1 MNSVYNF
8 GECTPEKN
16 MNQPHVPEPGKPA
29 VVAERYRSLVEN
41 IQDYAILM
49 LDTAGHVI
57 SWNLGAETMKGY
69 TPEEIIGSHFSR
81 FYPAEA
87 VARNLPAQELEVA
100 AAVGRF
106 EDEGWRLRKD
116 GTRFWANVVITRML
130 DQNGKPVGFS
140 KITRDL
146 SERRKQ
152 ELALRESEERFRL
165 LVTDVRDYAIFMLD
179 PKGIV
184 STWNAGA
191 EHIKGYSAAEI
202 IGSHFSR
209 FYPPEAIKRQ
219 LPEIELRGAML
230 QGRYEDEGW
239 RLRKDGSRFWA
250 NVIITAIRNASGH
263 LIGFSKITRNLTER
277 RRHEED
283 LRQSEER
290 FRLLVEGVTEYA
302 LMMLD
307 KDGFVSSWNAGAE
320 RIKGYKSHEILGKHA
335 SHFYPSEAV
344 LANAPWEDLNL
355 ARTHGRVTNEG
366 WRVRKD
372 GTLFWATSVMTALKD
387 QDGRLYGFAKV
398 TQDLTQRRN
407 AEALADTAQ
416 RMHEFIAMLA
426 HELRNP
432 LAPIRN
438 AVELMG
444 RKGLADPTL
453 ESMRQTIDRQ
463 SVQLT
468 RLLDELLDVNRI
480 ARGQFSVE
488 RELLDFRDVITR
500 AVESSHPLI
509 DSRGHSIELAVP
521 DGPVPVLGDAVR
533 LTQAVVNLLNNAAKY
548 TPVGGKIGLS
558 VSVRGAE
565 LELRV
570 KDNGRG
576 IERDMLE
583 KVFDLFVQ
591 IDASSNAALG
601 GLGVGLALVRRVLE
615 LHGGSIQARSE
626 GNERGSEFIARMPL
640 SIQQIRII
648 TTAQTQEEA
657 AIHSLRVLVVDDN
670 KDAGDTL
677 DLLLQS
683 MGQQVRTVYDG
694 PSAIATAQ
702 TFKPDIVLL
711 DIGMP
716 RMSGYEV
723 ARAIQSMPADPRP
736 VLVAVTGWGQESD
749 KARATE
755 AGFRYHFV
763 KPINEN
769 VLCEILAQVAAQRPG
784 SFN

>member
-1 MNSVYNF
+1 MNK
-8 GECTPEKN
+8 PK
-16 MNQPHVPEPGKPA
+16 VPKPGDTTVP
-29 VVAERYRSLVEN
+29 AERYQNLVEN
-41 IQDYAILM
+41 IEDYAILM
-49 LDTAGHVI
+49 LDPSGRIT
-57 SWNLGAETMKGY
+57 SWNLGAEKIKGY
-69 TPEEIIGSHFSR
+69 TRAEIVGSHFSR

-87 VARNLPAQELEVA
+87 LARNLPAHELEVA
-100 AAVGRF
+100 AATGRF

-116 GTRFWANVVITRML
+116 GTPFWANVVITRML
-130 DQNGKPVGFS
+130 DQNGKLAGFS

-146 SERRKQ
+146 SERRRQ
-152 ELALRESEERFRL
+152 ELVLRESEERFRL
-165 LVTDVRDYAIFMLD
+165 LVAGVKDYAIFMLD
-179 PKGIV
+179 PKGFV

-191 EHIKGYSAAEI
+191 EFIKGYSATDI

-219 LPEIELRGAML
+219 LPDIELRGATL

-250 NVIITAIRNASGH
+250 NVIITAVRNASGQ

-277 RRHEED
+277 RRHEDE

-302 LMMLD
+302 IMMLD

-320 RIKGYKSHEILGKHA
+320 RIKGYKSREILGKHV

-344 LANAPWEDLNL
+344 LANEPWEDLNL
-355 ARTHGRVTNEG
+355 ARTKGRVTNEG

-387 QDGRLYGFAKV
+387 RDGQLYGFAKV

-432 LAPIRN
+432 LAPICN
-438 AVELMG
+438 AVALMG

-453 ESMRQTIDRQ
+453 ESMRQTIERQ
-463 SVQLT
+463 SMQLT

-480 ARGQFSVE
+480 ARGQFTVE
-488 RELLDFRDVITR
+488 RELLDFREVITR
-500 AVESSHPLI
+500 AVESSRPLI
-509 DSRGHSIELAVP
+509 DSRAHSLELAVP
-521 DGPVPVLGDAVR
+521 DGPVSVNGDSVR

-548 TPVGGKIGLS
+548 TAPGGRILLS
-558 VSVRGAE
+558 VSLRGAE

-591 IDASSNAALG
+591 IDAPSNATLG
-601 GLGVGLALVRRVLE
+601 GLGVGLALVRRVIE

-626 GNERGSEFIARMPL
+626 GRERGSEFIARIPL
-640 SIQQIRII
+640 SIQQIRAISPAL
-648 TTAQTQEEA
+648 THEER
-657 AIHSLRVLVVDDN
+657 AIQSLRVLVVDDN
-670 KDAGDTL
+670 RDAGDTL
-677 DLLLQS
+677 ELLLQS

-694 PSAIATAQ
+694 SSAIAIVH

-716 RMSGYEV
+716 HVSGYEV
-723 ARAIQSMPADPRP
+723 ARAIQSTAGDAKP
-736 VLVAVTGWGQESD
+736 VLVAITGWGQESD
-749 KARATE
+749 KERAKE
-755 AGFRYHFV
+755 AGFQYHFV
-763 KPINEN
+763 KPINES
-769 VLCEILAQVAAQRPG
+769 VLREILAQVAAKQAH
-784 SFN
+784 